1 MSVIKAGSPVAFS
14 NRPMIPTAPPA
25 ATEEATNGNPVRPEP
40 SDLVTL
46 FLSGDVMV
54 GRGIDQILPH
64 PVGPRIYE
72 PHVTAATDYV
82 ALAQMANG
90 PIRKPA
96 AFRYVWGDALF
107 EFERRRPDARIVNL
121 ETAVTKSDRPA
132 PKGIN
137 YRVSPE
143 NIGVISV
150 AGIDCCV
157 LANNHVLDWGQPGL
171 LETLTTLQNGDIKY
185 VGAGHNAIE
194 AAMPA
199 ILPIQDKGRVLVY
212 ALGSVDSG
220 IPNEWAATESQPGI
234 NLLPDLSPQTAHR
247 IAANIRARRQSRD
260 IVVVSIHWGPN
271 WGYAVPDEHVAFAHR
286 LVDEGGADVVHGHS
300 SHHAKA
306 IEIYRGRLILYGCG
320 DFVNDYEGIAGHKA
334 YRGDLALMY
343 LPTVHASSGILAG
356 LTMVPFQI
364 RNFRLNRVSRADA
377 EWLSQTLGTEG
388 RRFGTWVCL
397 GTEDALALAWD

>member
-1 MSVIKAGSPVAFS
+1 
-14 NRPMIPTAPPA
+14 MIPIAHSV
-25 ATEEATNGNPVRPEP
+25 ATEEAMNGNPVRPEP
-40 SDLVTL
+40 SDFVTL

-72 PHVTAATDYV
+72 PCATAATDYV
-82 ALAQMANG
+82 ALAEAANG
-90 PIRKPA
+90 PIAKPVD
-96 AFRYVWGDALF
+96 FRYVWGDALF
-107 EFERRRPDARIVNL
+107 ELDRRRPDARIVNL

-137 YRVSPE
+137 YRMGPD
-143 NIGVISV
+143 NIGVIS
-150 AGIDCCV
+150 AAYIDCCI
-157 LANNHVLDWGQPGL
+157 LANNHVLDWGHSGL
-171 LETLTTLQNGDIKY
+171 VETLATLRHRNIKCA
-185 VGAGHNAIE
+185 GAGRNSIE
-194 AAMPA
+194 AKAPV
-199 ILPIQDKGRVLVY
+199 ILPIGDKGRVLVY

-220 IPNEWAATESQPGI
+220 IPNGWAATETQPGI
-234 NLLPDLSPQTAHR
+234 DLLPDLSLQTAHR
-247 IAANIRARRQSRD
+247 IAENIRARRQPRD

-271 WGYAVPDEHVAFAHR
+271 WGYAVPDEHIAFARR

-320 DFVNDYEGIAGHKA
+320 DFVNDYEGIAGHAA
-334 YRGDLALMY
+334 YRGDLAVMY

-356 LTMVPFQI
+356 LAMIPFQI

-377 EWLSQTLGTEG
+377 EWLKQTLGTEG
-388 RRFGTWVCL
+388 RRFGTRVRL
-397 GTEDALALAWD
+397 GAEGALALAWD